1 MALKKTTLRGLV
13 VLELIDL
20 YEEKEEDVMREE
32 ANRIRSKNGMNSV
45 ILQMLCSNYEW
56 KT

>member
-1 MALKKTTLRGLV
+1 M
-13 VLELIDL
+13 LELIDL

-45 ILQMLCSNYEW
+45 ILQMLFSNYEW

>member
-1 MALKKTTLRGLV
+1 MALNKTTLRGLV

-20 YEEKEEDVMREE
+20 YEEKEEDVMR
-32 ANRIRSKNGMNSV
+32 SKNGMNSV

>member
-1 MALKKTTLRGLV
+1 MALNKTTLRGLV

>member
-32 ANRIRSKNGMNSV
+32 ANRIWSKNGMNSV